1 MQISPDTQLP
11 SLPEVTLRA
20 LEACQQEDSYRTISD
35 IIATDTALVARVLA
49 LANSSLYGRPGE
61 VRSLEQALLRLGTD
75 RIRTLILTAALRQ
88 LLFDLGA
95 DQWQQ
100 LRDFWR
106 HSLTTALTAK
116 ALATLTRYPAPD
128 EAFMLGMVHNIGELI
143 ALRLEPGDRQQQA
156 LDRQA
161 EIGAQFALAWGL
173 GPMAADA
180 MRYQQAPPA
189 GIRDAAH
196 LVKLINLST
205 RLAQAD
211 AAGVAAAGTIFGI
224 SEDLTRE
231 ICLRINHEVETLAE
245 SLGVSLASKYDG
257 RQASDTLHRVVV
269 CHAMT
274 DQSLAFIGHHDSAA
288 EMLASTVSN
297 LTLLTGCPALF
308 FAARADNLK
317 LLATSQGECPEM
329 TVVTSPALS
338 VLTRSHRDR
347 AQLQADPAQLTV
359 LDQQLQRLLQTST
372 LMAVPVVTGNQC
384 HGVFV
389 LGLEPDDVR
398 SAGELSQLFTRR
410 LAQLIAQ
417 RQDSLANTGDDLDEA
432 IRLDNI
438 RRQIHEI
445 SNPLTIIRQ
454 YIYQLRGRLDNE
466 EVRDELD
473 IIRDELERAGNL
485 LVQMGE
491 SHQPHGS
498 HSPGGNRQR
507 DESHQGERQGRDR
520 AVLNDELRALNE
532 LFEDSL
538 FRNHEVSCTLNLSSA
553 STRVACPRAK
563 VRQVVINLT
572 RNAVESIG
580 DGGHI
585 GLTTTAPVWQNGRQ
599 WIELLVED
607 NGPGLP
613 EAVQKR
619 LFLPVASNK
628 GAGHSG
634 LGLSIVKQLI
644 DDMEGIISCHTGE
657 RGTRFRILLP
667 AATDQ
672 EDSDS

>member
-1 MQISPDTQLP
+1 MQMSPDTQLP

-116 ALATLTRYPAPD
+116 ALATLTRYPSAD

-143 ALRLEPGDRQQQA
+143 ALKLEPGERQQEA
-156 LDRQA
+156 INHQA

-231 ICLRINHEVETLAE
+231 ICLRINHEVSSLAE
-245 SLGVSLASKYDG
+245 SLGVTLASDYDG
-257 RQASDTLHRVVV
+257 QEASRTLRRVVV

-274 DQSLAFIGHHDSAA
+274 DQALAFTGQHDTIP

-308 FAARADNLK
+308 FAGRPDSLK

-329 TVVTSPALS
+329 TVATSPAQS
-338 VLTRSHRDR
+338 VLTRCRRDGELVH
-347 AQLQADPAQLTV
+347 AEPDKATV
-359 LDQQLQRLLQTST
+359 LDRQLLGLLQTGT
-372 LMAVPVVTGNQC
+372 LMAVPVMTGDQC

-389 LGLEPDDVR
+389 LGLEEEDRRPVT
-398 SAGELSQLFTRR
+398 ELAQLFGRR
-410 LAQLIAQ
+410 LAQLVAQ
-417 RQDSLANTGDDLDEA
+417 RLSKLPETATDLGEA
-432 IRLDNI
+432 IILDNV

-454 YIYQLRGRLDNE
+454 YIYQLRSRLENE
-466 EVRDELD
+466 QVREELD

-491 SHQPHGS
+491 VHP
-498 HSPGGNRQR
+498 R
-507 DESHQGERQGRDR
+507 EREGADR
-520 AVLNDELRALNE
+520 AVLNDELRALIE

-538 FRNHEVSCTLNLSSA
+538 FQDHKVDCRLNLSSG
-553 STRVACPRAK
+553 STRLACARAK
-563 VRQVVINLT
+563 VRQVIINLV
-572 RNAVESIG
+572 RNAVESMS

-585 GLTTTAPVWQNGRQ
+585 DLTTTTPVWQNGRR
-599 WIELLVED
+599 WVELLIED
-607 NGPGLP
+607 TGPGLP

-619 LFLPVASNK
+619 LFLPVPSDK

-644 DDMEGIISCHTGE
+644 DDMEGIIGCHTGE
-657 RGTRFRILLP
+657 SGTRFRILLP
-667 AATDQ
+667 AASEQ

>member
-1 MQISPDTQLP
+1 MTGNPMQISPDTQLP

-61 VRSLEQALLRLGTD
+61 IRSLEQALLRLGTD

-116 ALATLTRYPAPD
+116 ALATLTRYPSAD

-143 ALRLEPGDRQQQA
+143 ALKLEPGDRQQEALNQQA
-156 LDRQA
+156 D
-161 EIGAQFALAWGL
+161 IGARFALAWGL

-180 MRYQQAPPA
+180 IRFQQAAPA

-231 ICLRINHEVETLAE
+231 ICLRINNEVSSLAQ
-245 SLGVSLASKYDG
+245 SLGVTLDSEYNGDDAS
-257 RQASDTLHRVVV
+257 QTLRRVVV

-274 DQSLAFIGHHDSAA
+274 DQSLAFTGHHDSTAD
-288 EMLASTVSN
+288 MLASTVSN
-297 LTLLTGCPALF
+297 LTLLTSCPALF
-308 FAARADNLK
+308 FSAGSDHLK
-317 LLATSQGECPEM
+317 LLATSQGECPAM
-329 TVVTSPALS
+329 TLSMAPALS

-347 AQLQADPAQLTV
+347 RLLHAEPDKLSV
-359 LDQQLQRLLQTST
+359 LDQQLLGLLRTGT
-372 LMAVPVVTGNQC
+372 LMAVPVVTGDYS

-389 LGLEPDDVR
+389 LGLEPADQHSV
-398 SAGELSQLFTRR
+398 SELAQLFARR
-410 LAQLIAQ
+410 LAQLVGQ
-417 RQDSLANTGDDLDEA
+417 REASLPDATSDLGEA
-432 IRLDNI
+432 IILDNI

-454 YIYQLRGRLDNE
+454 YIYQLRGRLESD
-466 EVRDELD
+466 EVREELD

-491 SHQPHGS
+491 AQPH
-498 HSPGGNRQR
+498 
-507 DESHQGERQGRDR
+507 EREGADR
-520 AVLNDELRALNE
+520 AILNDELRALNE

-538 FRNHEVSCTLNLSSA
+538 FGDHKVTCNLTLSTG
-553 STRVACPRAK
+553 STRLACARAK

-572 RNAVESIG
+572 RNAVESMT
-580 DGGHI
+580 DGGQI
-585 GLTTTAPVWQNGRQ
+585 NLLTTAPVWQNGRQ
-599 WIELLVED
+599 WVELLIED

-619 LFLPVASNK
+619 LFLPVPSHK

-644 DDMEGIISCHTGE
+644 DDMEGIIGCHTGE

-667 AATDQ
+667 AARDQ